1 MILRYL
7 GTESF
12 TNEQMKS
19 VILQNKYGK
28 GSSESVSDDPELIV
42 NNTIHI
48 VIIYFPD
55 TVSPICKQF
64 GLSLCFPL

>member
-1 MILRYL
+1 MFSHIC
-7 GTESF
+7 
-12 TNEQMKS
+12 
-19 VILQNKYGK
+19 NKYGK